1 MNWRRDMEI
10 DYKLL
15 LEKYMAMIRS
25 LEGTDYTD
33 TFNLEAEGWDKV
45 DPELD
50 ITKEEAKELIR
61 LSNDMF

>member
-1 MNWRRDMEI
+1 MEI

-15 LEKYMAMIRS
+15 LQKYMVIIRQ

-33 TFNLEAEGWDKV
+33 TFNLESKAWDKV
-45 DPELD
+45 DGKLD
-50 ITKEEAKELIR
+50 MTKEDAKELIR

>member
-1 MNWRRDMEI
+1 MEI

-15 LEKYMAMIRS
+15 LQKYMVMILR

-33 TFNLEAEGWDKV
+33 TFNLDSMGWDIV

-50 ITKEEAKELIR
+50 ITKEEAEELIR
-61 LSNDMF
+61 LSNDRF

>member
-1 MNWRRDMEI
+1 
-10 DYKLL
+10 
-15 LEKYMAMIRS
+15 MAMIRS